1 MLVTLTIF
9 VIAACQKICVARGA
23 APRPTTPTHFVP
35 RPYPGI
41 FYHQLSNY
49 GVQRDIL
56 LKSFSTQV
64 MWPAL
69 PMATPQP
76 PIQRTLQA
84 RPFLTTRSPL
94 HHTISMLCHT
104 IPYHTIP
111 QCHQVS
117 TCTPISH
124 FSCPGLPSACSS
136 TSSCFSFKGRA
147 CKLFCN
153 LYAFL
158 EDDCFFYQQ
167 WSPTQK
173 FEMESCQI
181 YDRHCSRLNYTLS
194 ALLIHFRSPQHG

>member
-1 MLVTLTIF
+1 MLLPHP
-9 VIAACQKICVARGA
+9 CQPQPTSSRLLQLCSISSQSSSSPCWWLWPSLLSQRVRRSVWLVGQLLDRPHQLILFQDLILVF
-23 APRPTTPTHFVP
+23 AP
-35 RPYPGI
+35 

-84 RPFLTTRSPL
+84 RPFLTTRSPP
-94 HHTISMLCHT
+94 HHTVTTMLCHT

-111 QCHQVS
+111 QYHQVS
-117 TCTPISH
+117 TCTPISQ

-136 TSSCFSFKGRA
+136 TSSCFSFKGRS

-153 LYAFL
+153 PSSLL
-158 EDDCFFYQQ
+158 EDD
-167 WSPTQK
+167 
-173 FEMESCQI
+173 
-181 YDRHCSRLNYTLS
+181 
-194 ALLIHFRSPQHG
+194 